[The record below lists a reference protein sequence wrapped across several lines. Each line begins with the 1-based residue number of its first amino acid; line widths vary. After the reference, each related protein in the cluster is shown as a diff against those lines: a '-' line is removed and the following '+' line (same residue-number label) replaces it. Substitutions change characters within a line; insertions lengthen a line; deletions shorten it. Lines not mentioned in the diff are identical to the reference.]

1 MTIFKAHAVTPRFK
15 PLLDLPM
22 RRMLFPL
29 GIALAIFL
37 MLSAISSPLQ
47 AAGRNDPLERINR
60 TTHAFNR
67 TVDKFLLK
75 PLAVTYKQ
83 LTPDIVKTGVNNFFN
98 NLDDVRVTFND
109 LLQFKFEQAAADFT
123 RLAINSTLGVG
134 GIIDVAEPAF
144 KLGKNHQDFGKTLAH
159 YGVESGP
166 YIVLP
171 LLGPSTVRDAF
182 GLGFDSFVDP
192 IPAVDHVESRNSLR
206 AGKTVDFRAGILHFD
221 NMVTGDDYLFIRSI
235 YLQNREYQ
243 ISGGYVEVAF
253 GEF

>member
-1 MTIFKAHAVTPRFK
+1 MTIFKAQAVTPRFK

-22 RRMLFPL
+22 HRMPFTF

-37 MLSAISSPLQ
+37 MLLAISSPVE
-47 AAGRNDPLERINR
+47 AAIENDPLERMNR
-60 TTHAFNR
+60 TTHSFNR

-109 LLQFKFEQAAADFT
+109 LLQFKLEQAAADFT
-123 RLAINSTLGVG
+123 RLAINSTLGIG

-144 KLGKNHQDFGKTLAH
+144 NLDKNHQDFGKTLAH
-159 YGVESGP
+159 YGVGSGP

-182 GLGFDSFVDP
+182 GLGFDSLVDP
-192 IPAVDHVESRNSLR
+192 IPAVDHVESRNSLL
-206 AGKTVDFRAGILHFD
+206 AGKTVDFRARILHFD
-221 NMVTGDDYLFIRSI
+221 DLIIGDDYLFIRGI
-235 YLQNREYQ
+235 YLQHREYQ
-243 ISGGYVEVAF
+243 INGGYVEVAF
-253 GEF
+253 EEF